1 MEKLLNTMK
10 YFFSLIVLVVL
21 FASCESEYTRLVKR
35 ELGKEEKL
43 DSILFDINF
52 DDPKA
57 RFYQRCLELNRQ
69 TLVTQGPSNSSV
81 KYIFQDS
88 LFHEKATPMR
98 LLFYPEFD
106 VEDKLSGMNME
117 FSYMAWAPWNR
128 ELQSDYLE
136 PKVMEILKAWY
147 GGHDFIETEVRGEQ
161 LKVKVDSNRRIL
173 IYIKDT
179 QTVIVKVQNLLH
191 TQFKHSISSQ

>member
-1 MEKLLNTMK
+1 MR
-10 YFFSLIVLVVL
+10 YIFSGVMIMLV

-35 ELGKEEKL
+35 ELEKEQRL
-43 DSILFDINF
+43 DSILFDLNF
-52 DDPKA
+52 GDPRS

-81 KYIFQDS
+81 QYIFQDS
-88 LFHEKATPMR
+88 LFHEEPTPMR

-128 ELQSDYLE
+128 ELQSDYLQ
-136 PKVMEILKAWY
+136 PKVIEMIESWY
-147 GGHDFIETEVRGEQ
+147 NGNKFIETEVRGAN
-161 LKVKVDSNRRIL
+161 LKVKVDGNRRVL
-173 IYIKDT
+173 VYIKDT
-179 QTVIVKVQNLLH
+179 QTVVVKVQDLLH
-191 TQFKHSISSQ
+191 PQFKHSISSK